1 MFKYEVFYKESMST
15 VILFGDVDIDVTE
28 IIEENI
34 APDLMNSKDIE
45 IEIDFENVSFVDSS
59 GIGLLITLV
68 TNLKE
73 CGKKVV
79 FTHLQTDVKQVFS
92 LLQLPE
98 ILGQDVFVDF
108 HETVK

>member
-1 MFKYEVFYKESMST
+1 MFEYEVLHRDSKST
-15 VILFGDVDIDVTE
+15 VLLFGDVDIDVTE
-28 IIEENI
+28 IIEEKI
-34 APDLMNSKDIE
+34 APELMNSKDLE

-73 CGKKVV
+73 CDKKVV
-79 FTHLQTDVKQVFS
+79 FTHIQEVVKQVFS

-108 HETVK
+108 HEIEK